1 MASTFALPD
10 QKLRI
15 NVYLFN
21 LTAILSIYFLPTFS
35 HLLSFPLYM
44 IDPMRIIILLSVIH
58 TSNKNAYLIALT
70 LPLFSFL
77 IASHPVAIKSIL
89 ITSELLLNIWLFYK
103 IYDKLTNKFTV
114 MFISILIS
122 KIYYYL
128 VKSVLISIGLLV
140 GDLFSTPVYLQ
151 ILVALSLGGYLYLL
165 SRTKAGE

>member
-10 QKLRI
+10 QKFRI

-21 LTAILSIYFLPTFS
+21 LAAIVSIYLVPTFS
-35 HLLSFPLYM
+35 HILSFPVYM

-89 ITSELLLNIWLFYK
+89 ITSELILNIWLFYQ
-103 IYDKLTNKFTV
+103 IYDKLSNKFSV
-114 MFISILIS
+114 MFLSILIS

-128 VKSVLISIGLLV
+128 VKFVLISKGILL

-151 ILVALSLGGYLYLL
+151 ILVALSLGGYLFFL
-165 SRTKAGE
+165 SKTRSGE